1 MLFNGNFAFN
11 QFPMLFNGNLRLEKL
26 GGGQTDGRTDV
37 WKFTPVSYRKSALW
51 GRCPKRDTKEDREK
65 NKKSH
70 EEQEVTNKI
79 NAKEITYNRRDVEQ
93 LQTHM
98 EEAFD
103 EINLNRGKMREAAA
117 PMNTMWSAFR
127 HVASRLHPR
136 VQGRLGGKFALPAI
150 TARAAAVAA
159 TEKENAGNEEDDEY
173 EDIDDDVEAADDS
186 GVHDWAEA
194 SERLHYADDPPE
206 YVVDNSSTSGGEG
219 RRRRKRGGKGK
230 GKGKRSRHQ

>member
-1 MLFNGNFAFN
+1 MPARDGTAPSHSGGSKDGAVAELPADVKK
-11 QFPMLFNGNLRLEKL
+11 RLATLKCQQKQVEQAITKL
-26 GGGQTDGRTDV
+26 
-37 WKFTPVSYRKSALW
+37 
-51 GRCPKRDTKEDREK
+51 KRDTNEDRER

-70 EEQEVTNKI
+70 KEQQVTNKI

-98 EEAFD
+98 DE

-117 PMNTMWSAFR
+117 PVNTMWNAFR
-127 HVASRLHPR
+127 HVASRLHLR

-150 TARAAAVAA
+150 TARAEAVAA
-159 TEKENAGNEEDDEY
+159 IEKEDADDEEDDEY
-173 EDIDDDVEAADDS
+173 EDIDDDVEIADDS
-186 GVHDWAEA
+186 GVQDWAKA
-194 SERLHYADDPPE
+194 SEHLQHADDPPG

-230 GKGKRSRHQ
+230 GRGKKSRRH

>member
-1 MLFNGNFAFN
+1 MPARDGTA
-11 QFPMLFNGNLRLEKL
+11 PSHSGGSKDGAVAEIPADVKKRLALLEYQQKQVEQAITKL
-26 GGGQTDGRTDV
+26 
-37 WKFTPVSYRKSALW
+37 
-51 GRCPKRDTKEDREK
+51 KRDTNQDRER

-70 EEQEVTNKI
+70 EEQQVTNKI

-98 EEAFD
+98 DEAFD

-117 PMNTMWSAFR
+117 PINTMWNTFR

-150 TARAAAVAA
+150 TACAEAVATIEDA
-159 TEKENAGNEEDDEY
+159 DDEEDVEY
-173 EDIDDDVEAADDS
+173 EDIDDDVEIADDS
-186 GVHDWAEA
+186 GVQDWAEA
-194 SERLHYADDPPE
+194 SEHLHHADDPPG
-206 YVVDNSSTSGGEG
+206 YVVDNPPTSGGEG

-230 GKGKRSRHQ
+230 GRGKKSRRH